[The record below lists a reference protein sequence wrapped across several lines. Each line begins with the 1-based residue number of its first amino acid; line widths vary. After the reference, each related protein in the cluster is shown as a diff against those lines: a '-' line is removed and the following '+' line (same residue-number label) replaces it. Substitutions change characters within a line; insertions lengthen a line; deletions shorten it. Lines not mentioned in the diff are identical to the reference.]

1 MADAPPPVTRRRCGP
16 FDQRRPLLKVSM
28 GHAVA
33 QNRLLYRALLA
44 SLALHL
50 VLISLIPPFAN
61 LESAQNIE
69 LLSFVRVQTVRIST
83 PVPHP
88 EHLATAPVRAALPQV
103 SRAHAPAPA
112 ERPIAHASARPASQR
127 PAAPLVASAAQAG
140 GVTTQPAVTAP
151 APSAM
156 PPATQGEVASR
167 QAIDGYMPL
176 GVNATPVL
184 DPSVRR
190 SLLAL
195 GVHVT
200 LTITVDSAGH
210 TKNVAFRPP
219 LDATIQEQIRS
230 LLASA
235 SWDPA
240 VCGGGMTCEGQATI
254 TL

>member
-1 MADAPPPVTRRRCGP
+1 
-16 FDQRRPLLKVSM
+16 M
-28 GHAVA
+28 GQAIG

-50 VLISLIPPFAN
+50 VLFALIPPFAN
-61 LESAQNIE
+61 FEGAQNVE
-69 LLSFVRVQTVRIST
+69 LLSFVRVQTLRVAM
-83 PVPHP
+83 PVPRP
-88 EHLATAPVRAALPQV
+88 QHLATAPVRAALPQI
-103 SRAHAPAPA
+103 SRAHTPASA
-112 ERPIAHASARPASQR
+112 RRAVGHASARPQSPQ
-127 PAAPLVASAAQAG
+127 PAAPIVAAAVRAG

-151 APSAM
+151 AASTAP
-156 PPATQGEVASR
+156 VAAQNGNAGR
-167 QAIDGYMPL
+167 QTVGGYMPL
-176 GVNATPVL
+176 GVNDTPVL
-184 DPSVRR
+184 DPTVRK

-210 TKNVAFRPP
+210 TKRVDFHPP
-219 LDATIQEQIRS
+219 LDANVQAQIQSI
-230 LLASA
+230 LASA